1 MALCDICNSGKDYT
15 NLGVHK
21 MHCELKGL
29 KTPGLIVDEQLVEDQ
44 KFSTKLESPKETS
57 NLENVLS
64 SVVNTL
70 QRIDERLTNLE
81 VKTGSPD
88 NSFRKGVQSADVKQ
102 AEITRIGVDEKIV
115 QIVDQVLGEDFG
127 IEVTPREGQPGLNFT
142 LLVPRRLSNVEEN
155 ERPVVGEDGEY
166 IIDSKTKLPKQER
179 YWPGDQ
185 RTRAIAAHQSYDSI
199 KEHCEKV
206 RAYLVTYY
214 QKLNRPVPEFK
225 LKQNYV

>member
-1 MALCDICNSGKDYT
+1 MVDI
-15 NLGVHK
+15 
-21 MHCELKGL
+21 KG
-29 KTPGLIVDEQLVEDQ
+29 
-44 KFSTKLESPKETS
+44 TKLRYPISDKYHQYISELLYAPLKYH
-57 NLENVLS
+57 ENSILICPPLYGRDHLVL
-64 SVVNTL
+64 
-70 QRIDERLTNLE
+70 QMW
-81 VKTGSPD
+81 
-88 NSFRKGVQSADVKQ
+88 
-102 AEITRIGVDEKIV
+102 EKI
-115 QIVDQVLGEDFG
+115 QDRKKVLGEDFG

>member
-1 MALCDICNSGKDYT
+1 MANCDICNDGKDYT

-21 MHCELKGL
+21 MHCERKGL
-29 KTPGLIVDEQLVEDQ
+29 AKLTPVVGNSI
-44 KFSTKLESPKETS
+44 PTS
-57 NLENVLS
+57 LPSELTQVLS
-64 SVVNTL
+64 GMVSTL
-70 QRIDERLTNLE
+70 QKINERLTTLE

-88 NSFRKGVQSADVKQ
+88 NSFKQGIQGKDVQEADV
-102 AEITRIGVDEKIV
+102 TRIGVDDKIV
-115 QIVDQVLGEDFG
+115 KIVDEVLGQDFG

-142 LLVPRRLSNVEEN
+142 LLVPRRLSNIEEST
-155 ERPVVGEDGEY
+155 RPIKGEDGEY
-166 IIDSKTKLPKQER
+166 IIDPKTKMAKQET

-206 RAYLVTYY
+206 RSYLVMYY
-214 QKLNRPVPEFK
+214 QKLNRPIPEFK